1 MKFEIIRFLE
11 NVLAIELAQLQLE
24 RRFKLEGQFLQP
36 IKTELQYVVTIGGAV
51 PTTN

>member
-1 MKFEIIRFLE
+1 MW
-11 NVLAIELAQLQLE
+11 LQ
-24 RRFKLEGQFLQP
+24 LEGQFLQP